1 MAMHQYSSEHDPSE
15 GSLLWPRSRMALF
28 AQGTFAV
35 LIILLTVALVDIARN
50 DTYDES
56 VVGADLALANQK
68 IQGLPPVEPERVQ
81 VHGTCYLHAACCID
95 IARVPRSPSYR
106 RMPTPPMCRWNSD
119 RSACANQPR

>member
-81 VHGTCYLHAACCID
+81 VHGTCTLHAALILHACLALHRIVAC
-95 IARVPRSPSYR
+95 RRPRCVGGI
-106 RMPTPPMCRWNSD
+106 PTAQHAQTNSVD
-119 RSACANQPR
+119 